1 MASNIVPGNIDG
13 AFPVAGQ
20 DNSSQGFRDNFTAIK
35 NNFTEAKT
43 EIEDIQTNKAD
54 TDANTSFNDNVVSR
68 AVLKDCGETIY
79 AFGTTG
85 GSITLNHEN
94 GHYQTLITNAA
105 VTLAFTNFPSASM
118 GRIIL
123 DITYG
128 STAHT
133 LTVTSATLAA
143 DNYNDPTYISTDSLI
158 RSADYEPEFRLT
170 HDPITKK
177 TTINF
182 TNAPSAAAKITVERQ
197 GDKYLAF
204 RRKLKE

>member
-35 NNFTEAKT
+35 NNFTQAKT
-43 EIEDIQTNKAD
+43 EIENIQTNKAD
-54 TDANTSFNDNVVSR
+54 TNAS
-68 AVLKDCGETIY
+68 
-79 AFGTTG
+79 
-85 GSITLNHEN
+85 TLNHEN
-94 GHYQTLITNAA
+94 GHYQTLTTNAA

-128 STAHT
+128 NTAHT

-143 DNYNDPTYISTDSLI
+143 DNVTGFDAGTNIVTISTAGRYL
-158 RSADYEPEFRLT
+158 YEFVTP
-170 HDPITKK
+170 DGG
-177 TTINF
+177 TTVLMHQI
-182 TNAPSAAAKITVERQ
+182 
-197 GDKYLAF
+197 G
-204 RRKLKE
+204 KLYTTT